1 MEYLVFGDEHGRA
14 HGQGGQFG
22 GGHGQPDAVNAQ
34 NGGQDE
40 HRRDLEHQRAQ
51 EGDQRTVTPSPSA
64 VKKEEAYTLKPMMTK
79 LRAYSRKARLVRAS
93 SSGS

>member
-1 MEYLVFGDEHGRA
+1 MSTAAIWNTSV
-14 HGQGGQFG
+14 
-22 GGHGQPDAVNAQ
+22 
-34 NGGQDE
+34 
-40 HRRDLEHQRAQ
+40 RRKEISAL
-51 EGDQRTVTPSPSA
+51 VTPSPSA